1 MIFSS
6 SQGRGQYK
14 GEGKYR
20 ALYDDIVAN
29 KPIWMSFFNEK
40 DNIIVAKKPIWMSF
54 FDEKDNILQAEHT
67 CAILL
72 RIFEIFVLVE

>member
-1 MIFSS
+1 
-6 SQGRGQYK
+6 
-14 GEGKYR
+14 
-20 ALYDDIVAN
+20 
-29 KPIWMSFFNEK
+29 MSFFNEK